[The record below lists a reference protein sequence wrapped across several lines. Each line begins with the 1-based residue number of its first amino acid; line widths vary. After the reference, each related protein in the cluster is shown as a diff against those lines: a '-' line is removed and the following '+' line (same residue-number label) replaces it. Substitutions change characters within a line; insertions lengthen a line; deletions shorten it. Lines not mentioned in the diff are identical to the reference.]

1 MAKEILFED
10 MSSEEQYQKL
20 KAIENKVDEINKEKI
35 ANNNYYVIDISF
47 NRLSDGE
54 IVYDVTYNDPSS
66 ENSINHEFYRDIHDD
81 ILPALIDEKE
91 LQNLQLI
98 GSLDT
103 SLIEKRQDEIKKI
116 PSNNDDKKISL
127 TSIEK
132 QKEDLEKTA
141 KAVGIPEE
149 QIESMTKIEGQTAFL
164 DYRDLLKNSIAS
176 ESIDG
181 NEKIST

>member
-66 ENSINHEFYRDIHDD
+66 
-81 ILPALIDEKE
+81 
-91 LQNLQLI
+91 
-98 GSLDT
+98 
-103 SLIEKRQDEIKKI
+103 
-116 PSNNDDKKISL
+116 
-127 TSIEK
+127 
-132 QKEDLEKTA
+132 
-141 KAVGIPEE
+141 
-149 QIESMTKIEGQTAFL
+149 
-164 DYRDLLKNSIAS
+164 
-176 ESIDG
+176 
-181 NEKIST
+181 